1 MNETLNLAT
10 DLQCEHANFYSA
22 QALPGSPLYLF
33 AKEQNWDIPNK
44 YEEFAFLSY
53 ECKPLRTKYLSAK
66 EVLSFRDNAW
76 HKYFS
81 NDNYLN
87 LVMKKFGEDAKKNIV
102 NLSKIHLKR
111 KILER

>member
-1 MNETLNLAT
+1 M
-10 DLQCEHANFYSA
+10 
-22 QALPGSPLYLF
+22 
-33 AKEQNWDIPNK
+33 
-44 YEEFAFLSY
+44 
-53 ECKPLRTKYLSAK
+53 SAK